1 MGFGQYLFISAVDGN
16 SPRHTDRTMR
26 AAESRAVS
34 SHVEKSPKLQSLCS
48 EMASADCKVH

>member
-34 SHVEKSPKLQSLCS
+34 SHVEKSPKLQNLCS
-48 EMASADCKVH
+48 EMASVDCKVH